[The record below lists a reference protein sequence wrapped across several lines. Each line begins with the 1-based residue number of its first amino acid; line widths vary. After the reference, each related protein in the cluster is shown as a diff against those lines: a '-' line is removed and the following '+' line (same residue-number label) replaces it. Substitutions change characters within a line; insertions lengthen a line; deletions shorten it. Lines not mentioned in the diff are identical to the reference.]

1 LLPETP
7 EVDYRSTF
15 TVYDLRRL
23 DFEIK
28 AVGTD
33 KIAKKGV
40 HAFGDAVLDLSAAYD
55 AEIILL
61 GKVEYKAPDGL

>member
-1 LLPETP
+1 
-7 EVDYRSTF
+7 
-15 TVYDLRRL
+15 L